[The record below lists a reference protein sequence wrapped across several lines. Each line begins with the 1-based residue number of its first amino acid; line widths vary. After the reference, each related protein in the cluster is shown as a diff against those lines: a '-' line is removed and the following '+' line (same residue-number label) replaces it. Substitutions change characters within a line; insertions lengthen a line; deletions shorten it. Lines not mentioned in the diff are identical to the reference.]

1 MKIGILGA
9 GTLGK
14 FLAGTFCNDKHD
26 VTVIDT
32 SAETLARIR
41 DKYDVMTVIGDG
53 AKFET
58 LLAAKTSSFDMFI
71 AVGTHDTINMHA
83 CRIARHMGVPNV
95 ICRLVNKEYF
105 SSENDFAPDKL
116 GIDHVVVPEEECVNK
131 IVDVLDNISTL
142 EKITFSVPDALISAF
157 TVLPGSPLDKV
168 KLSEFPE
175 PEMIHSVR
183 FAGVVRNGKLF
194 APHGE
199 TKLIPDDE
207 IYLAGKREKVEE
219 MIEWANPEKQKLN
232 RIIIAGGTKLAVL
245 LATALTEKN
254 GYDLRLIEKER
265 ERAEKVLDELNT
277 KMIVINGDPSESDV
291 LEEAGVETCDAF
303 IAIGDDD
310 EDNILSCILAKRMGA
325 KKVITLTNKEEYVDL
340 VCKMDIVDCGF
351 SRWLVAG
358 NSVLKYIS
366 TINQVHTNAML
377 HRTNA
382 FVSEFAIKDE
392 SKVCNKQIGKCKI
405 PESAVLSLVFRKDE
419 VLIPDGEL
427 TLLAG
432 DLVAAITTPESEK
445 KLGKLFY

>member
-9 GTLGK
+9 GTLGR
-14 FLAGTFCNDKHD
+14 FLARTFCNDKHD

-32 SAETLARIR
+32 SSATLSRIR
-41 DKYDVMTVIGDG
+41 DKFDVMTVIGDG

-58 LLAAKTSSFDMFI
+58 LLQAKTSSFDMFI

-105 SSENDFAPDKL
+105 SIENDFAPDKI
-116 GIDHVVVPEEECVNK
+116 GIDHVVVPEEECAKK
-131 IVDVLDNISTL
+131 IIDVLDNSATL
-142 EKITFSVPDALISAF
+142 EKITFSVPDALITAF
-157 TVLPGSPLDKV
+157 SILPNSPLDKV
-168 KLSEFPE
+168 KLSAFPE
-175 PEMIHSVR
+175 PEMIRSVR
-183 FAGVVRNGKLF
+183 FAAIVRNGKLF

-199 TKLIPDDE
+199 TELLEDDE
-207 IYLAGKREKVEE
+207 IYLAGKKKEVEA
-219 MIEWANPEKQKLN
+219 MVEWAIPVKQKMK
-232 RIIIAGGTKLAVL
+232 RIILAGGTKLASL
-245 LATALTEKN
+245 LAAGLSSN
-254 GYDLRLIEKER
+254 GYDIRLVEKSRTNAER
-265 ERAEKVLDELNT
+265 ILAELDTNL
-277 KMIVINGDPSESDV
+277 IVINGDPSEGDI
-291 LEEAGVETCDAF
+291 LEEAGVSTCDAF

-358 NSVLKYIS
+358 NSILKYIS

-377 HRTNA
+377 HRTTNA
-382 FVSEFAIKDE
+382 FVSEFDVKD
-392 SKVCNKQIGKCKI
+392 SSAVCNKQIDKCKI
-405 PESAVLSLVFRKDE
+405 PASAVLSLVFRKDE
-419 VLIPDGEL
+419 VLIPAGDL
-427 TLLAG
+427 TLEPG

-445 KLGKLFY
+445 KLGKLFN

>member
-32 SAETLARIR
+32 SAATLTRIR

-53 AKFET
+53 AKFKT
-58 LLAAKTSSFDMFI
+58 LLDAKTSTFDMFI
-71 AVGTHDTINMHA
+71 AVGTHDTINMHS
-83 CRIARHMGVPNV
+83 CRIARHMGVPNI

-105 SSENDFAPDKL
+105 SRENDFTPDKL

-157 TVLPGSPLDKV
+157 TILPGSPLNKV
-168 KLSEFPE
+168 KLIDFPE
-175 PEMIHSVR
+175 PEMIRSVR
-183 FAGVVRNGKLF
+183 FAGIVRNGKLF

-199 TKLIPDDE
+199 TELLEDDE
-207 IYLAGKREKVEE
+207 IYIAGKREEVEA
-219 MIEWANPEKQKLN
+219 MIDWADPTKQKLK
-232 RIIIAGGTKLAVL
+232 RIIIAGGTKLAAL
-245 LATALTEKN
+245 LTTALTEKN
-254 GYDLRLIEKER
+254 GYDLRLVEKDHT
-265 ERAEKVLDELNT
+265 RAQKVLDQLNT
-277 KMIVINGDPSESDV
+277 QMIVINGDPSESDV
-291 LEEAGVETCDAF
+291 LEEAGVEACDAF
-303 IAIGDDD
+303 ISIGEDD

-325 KKVITLTNKEEYVDL
+325 KKIITLTNKEEYVDL

-382 FVSEFAIKDE
+382 FVSEFAVKD
-392 SKVCNKQIGKCKI
+392 SSAVCNKQIDRCKI
-405 PESAVLSLVFRKDE
+405 PASAVLSLVFRKDE
-419 VLIPDGEL
+419 VLTPAGDLI
-427 TLLAG
+427 LLPG
-432 DLVAAITTPESEK
+432 DLVAAITTHESEK
-445 KLGKLFY
+445 KLGKLFN

>member
-9 GTLGK
+9 GTLGR

-32 SAETLARIR
+32 SARTLSRLR
-41 DKYDVMTVIGDG
+41 DKYDVMNVLGDG
-53 AKFET
+53 AKFAT
-58 LLAAKTSSFDMFI
+58 LLEAKTSSFDMFI

-83 CRIARHMGVPNV
+83 CRIARHMGVPNI
-95 ICRLVNKEYF
+95 ICRLVNNEYF
-105 SSENDFAPDKL
+105 SHENDFTPEKI
-116 GIDHVVVPEEECVNK
+116 GIDHVVVPEDECVNK

-142 EKITFSVPDALISAF
+142 EKITFSVPDALITAF
-157 TVLPGSPLDKV
+157 TILPESPLHKAT
-168 KLSEFPE
+168 LESFPE
-175 PEMIHSVR
+175 PDMIHSVR
-183 FAGVVRNGKLF
+183 FAGIVRQGELF
-194 APHGE
+194 APHGATE
-199 TKLIPDDE
+199 LLENDE
-207 IYLAGKREKVEE
+207 IYLAGKREEVEA
-219 MIEWANPEKQKLN
+219 MIEWADPVKHKLKN
-232 RIIIAGGTKLAVL
+232 IIIAGGTKLATL
-245 LATALTEKN
+245 LTNSLNEKN
-254 GYDLRLIEKER
+254 GFRIRLIEKDQ
-265 ERAEKVLDELNT
+265 ERAEKFIDDLNT
-277 KMIVINGDPSESDV
+277 KIMVIHGDPSESDV
-291 LEEAGVETCDAF
+291 LEEAGVEACDAF
-303 IAIGDDD
+303 IAIGEDD

-382 FVSEFAIKDE
+382 FVLEFAVKD
-392 SKVCNKQIGKCKI
+392 SSAVCDKKIGKCKI
-405 PESAVLSLVFRKDE
+405 PESAVLSLVFRKDK

-445 KLGKLFY
+445 KLEKLFY